1 MTINVVDA
9 ICGAGKS
16 TSLINMINE
25 DASNQRFLYVTP
37 YLSEVERIKNAC
49 ANKHFKEPI
58 IGHGL
63 NKLENIKELF
73 KNGGNIVSTHALFK
87 KFTTEIIEIIKEKE
101 YILIMDEAI
110 DVIVQMDITHDDLK
124 TLANRYIKVGQE
136 NVVEWTK
143 PDYEGKFEDYKEVIE
158 NHRVVASLDNRNKIF
173 ALTSFIPIEIFKA
186 FKNVWILTY
195 MFDCQIQKYYFD
207 VYKFKYLYW
216 YIQNFHLTLNKQ
228 IYNEQNIK
236 KLIKVCNIPKINDIG
251 NDKFALSVSW
261 FTKKSSEEDIKK
273 LKNNIYNF
281 VRHIA
286 NQPAKKVIWTT
297 FKKYQNRLKGKGFAT
312 SFVPLNMKA
321 TNIYA
326 DRTII
331 IYAANRYL
339 NPHFQ
344 IFFKQNGIEVDNDRF
359 ALSELIQFIF
369 RSAIRNNQEILIY
382 LPSKRMREILQNWLD
397 N

>member
-49 ANKHFKEPI
+49 VNKHFKEPI

-63 NKLENIKELF
+63 NKLENIQELF
-73 KNGGNIVSTHALFK
+73 KNGENIVSTHALFK

-101 YILIMDEAI
+101 YILIMDEVT
-110 DVIVQMDITHDDLK
+110 DVMVQMDITADDLK
-124 TLANRYIKVGQE
+124 TLANKYIKVGQK
-136 NVVEWTK
+136 NVVEWIK
-143 PDYEGKFEDYKEVIE
+143 PDYEGKFEDYKETIE
-158 NHRVVASLDNRNKIF
+158 NHRVVASLDNKGKIF
-173 ALTSFIPIEIFKA
+173 SLTSFVPIEIFKA
-186 FKNVWILTY
+186 FKNIWILTY
-195 MFDCQIQKYYFD
+195 MFECQMQKYYFD

-236 KLIKVCNIPKINDIG
+236 KLIKVCDVPKLNNIG
-251 NDKFALSVSW
+251 NDPFALSVSW
-261 FTKKSSEEDIKK
+261 FAKKGNETNFKI

-281 VRHIA
+281 FRHITK
-286 NQPAKKVIWTT
+286 QSSKKVMWTT
-297 FKKYQNRLKGKGFAT
+297 FKRYQNKIKSKGFT
-312 SFVPLNMKA
+312 KGFVSLNMKA
-321 TNIYA
+321 TNLYA
-326 DRTII
+326 ERTAIAYI
-331 IYAANRYL
+331 ANRYL
-339 NPHFQ
+339 NPCFQ
-344 IFFKQNGIEVDNDRF
+344 IFFKQNGIEVDNDKF

-369 RSAIRNNQEILIY
+369 RSAIRNGQEIIIY